1 MDILRKELNDIYSAQ
16 RLGLELLP
24 SAGLTEVR
32 EMAAAVVKATDACA
46 VITDASCVRCY
57 IFGTIR
63 RADGLF
69 RSHSFM
75 CDGRFKR

>member
-46 VITDASCVRCY
+46 VITDA
-57 IFGTIR
+57 
-63 RADGLF
+63 
-69 RSHSFM
+69 
-75 CDGRFKR
+75 